1 MAFSAGSR
9 QADLVGS
16 GQVVQGVGQVPMS
29 TAHSSTPGRRVRLL
43 TSEVEQILGSGGEER
58 PDERKSIKAEERDQT
73 IKTSPFIQTC
83 LVIPFHLIPASILSA
98 RCGSRSKHGFR
109 ARDTWT
115 FLASHPCAFVVPEKG
130 LTETPT

>member
-9 QADLVGS
+9 QADLVES
-16 GQVVQGVGQVPMS
+16 DQIVQGVGQVLMS

-73 IKTSPFIQTC
+73 IKTFPFI
-83 LVIPFHLIPASILSA
+83 
-98 RCGSRSKHGFR
+98 
-109 ARDTWT
+109 
-115 FLASHPCAFVVPEKG
+115 
-130 LTETPT
+130 